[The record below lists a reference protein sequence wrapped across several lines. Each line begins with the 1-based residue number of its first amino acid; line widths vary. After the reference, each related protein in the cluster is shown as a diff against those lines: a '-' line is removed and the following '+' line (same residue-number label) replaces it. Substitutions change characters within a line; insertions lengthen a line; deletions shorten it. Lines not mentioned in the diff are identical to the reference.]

1 MTCGKIYHTK
11 LRLPLQIDGSAS
23 EAIFLTET
31 RQMQVRV
38 SFTASKQAD
47 DDLDAMFDRSE
58 GKASTGE
65 VLLANNYRKVQ
76 EHKIEI
82 QSDLLNDIM

>member
-1 MTCGKIYHTK
+1 M
-11 LRLPLQIDGSAS
+11 
-23 EAIFLTET
+23 TET

-38 SFTASKQAD
+38 SFTVSRQAD

-76 EHKIEI
+76 EHQIEI
-82 QSDLLNDIM
+82 KSDLLNDIM